1 MKHGLSE
8 TRLYKIWSNMK
19 QRCYNEN
26 ATSYNYYGE
35 KGITICDEWLNDFQA
50 FYDWA
55 MANGYTDDLT
65 IDRIKNDGN
74 YCPENC
80 RWITLDEN
88 SRRGK
93 SERIE
98 NDITRIRNLTG
109 LSQSHFSEKYHIPL
123 NTFARWEQG
132 KREPPDY
139 LVELLE
145 FKVREDL
152 NMNMHDLINR
162 EAKIGDKEGEIT
174 NILGCALEVT
184 FFNVNDG
191 KTIIYPED
199 VDKYLVDNRE
209 KTVSMSVIDEM
220 KDLKDALKSVSA
232 ENAKDMI
239 KHLTTEER
247 DCLLRLYVYEN
258 K

>member
-1 MKHGLSE
+1 M
-8 TRLYKIWSNMK
+8 
-19 QRCYNEN
+19 
-26 ATSYNYYGE
+26 
-35 KGITICDEWLNDFQA
+35 TIKE
-50 FYDWA
+50 
-55 MANGYTDDLT
+55 
-65 IDRIKNDGN
+65 
-74 YCPENC
+74 
-80 RWITLDEN
+80 
-88 SRRGK
+88 
-93 SERIE
+93 
-98 NDITRIRNLTG
+98 IRALTG
-109 LSQSHFSEKYHIPL
+109 LSQVKFCEKYHIPL

-162 EAKIGDKEGEIT
+162 EVKIGDKEGEIT

-199 VDKYLVDNRE
+199 VDKYLVESRE

-220 KDLKDALKSVSA
+220 KDLKDALKSVSSKNA
-232 ENAKDMI
+232 EDMLRN
-239 KHLTTEER
+239 LTSEEK

>member
-35 KGITICDEWLNDFQA
+35 KGITICEEWLYDFQI
-50 FYDWA
+50 FHDWA
-55 MANGYTDDLT
+55 MENGYQDELT
-65 IDRIKNDGN
+65 IDRIDSDKG

-109 LSQSHFSEKYHIPL
+109 LSQVKFCEKYHIPL
-123 NTFARWEQG
+123 NTFVRWEQG

-162 EAKIGDKEGEIT
+162 EVKIGDKEGEIT

-184 FFNVNDG
+184 FFNVNYG

-199 VDKYLVDNRE
+199 VDDYLV
-209 KTVSMSVIDEM
+209 
-220 KDLKDALKSVSA
+220 
-232 ENAKDMI
+232 
-239 KHLTTEER
+239 
-247 DCLLRLYVYEN
+247 
-258 K
+258 